1 MRRQGLVCH
10 LGLQRHLFT
19 VGRDWCRKF
28 IRVNMASATRRIVCS
43 FRQHKLFYLKSR
55 LQYNAVALPFNLAG
69 PYGYVEQIHPL
80 ATRFFHASKTF
91 YGEKVPF
98 KLSDIGEGITEVTV
112 KEWYVKEGDKVAQ
125 FDPICEVQS
134 DKASVTI
141 TSRYDGLIS
150 KLHYAVDEMAK
161 VGTPL
166 VDIEVSGSVSEA
178 PVEELQEKDAIPL
191 GEREESLE
199 LELPAEKV
207 LTTPSVRKMASDLK
221 INLRNVQGTGRDGR
235 ILKEDMLRH
244 IESLSSSKSTPKP
257 SQVPQQQAKAVERET
272 TSQQPSPSTKTPQI
286 IRPSVP
292 VGVDRSE
299 PIKGFKKAMAKS
311 MTASLRIPHFG
322 YCDEIDMTSMAALR
336 HSLKENPMVK
346 ERGIKLSFMPFFIKA
361 ASMALH
367 HFPVLNSSVDE
378 ACENITYKA
387 SHNIGFA
394 MDTSLGLIV
403 PNVKNVQSL
412 SVMDVAIELARLQE
426 LGNKG
431 SLGATDLTGGTFTL
445 SNIGSIGGTYAK
457 PVIMSPEVA
466 IGAIGRVQVLPRFN
480 SKGEV
485 VRASIMQVSWSADHR
500 VIDGASMARFSNLW
514 KVYLENPSTMILDLK

>member
-1 MRRQGLVCH
+1 
-10 LGLQRHLFT
+10 
-19 VGRDWCRKF
+19 
-28 IRVNMASATRRIVCS
+28 MASATRRIVCS

-55 LQYNAVALPFNLAG
+55 LQYNAVALPLNHAG
-69 PYGYVEQIHPL
+69 PCGYVEQVHPL

-207 LTTPSVRKMASDLK
+207 LTTPSVRKMASDHK
-221 INLRNVQGTGRDGR
+221 INLRDVQGTGRDGR

-244 IESLSSSKSTPKP
+244 IESLSSSKSVPKT
-257 SQVPQQQAKAVERET
+257 SQAPQQQAKAVERGT
-272 TSQQPSPSTKTPQI
+272 TSQQPSPSKTPQI
-286 IRPSVP
+286 TRPSVP
-292 VGVDRSE
+292 VGVDRTE

-403 PNVKNVQSL
+403 PNIKNVQSL
-412 SVMDVAIELARLQE
+412 SVMDVAMELARLQE

-514 KVYLENPSTMILDLK
+514 KAYLENPSTMILDLK